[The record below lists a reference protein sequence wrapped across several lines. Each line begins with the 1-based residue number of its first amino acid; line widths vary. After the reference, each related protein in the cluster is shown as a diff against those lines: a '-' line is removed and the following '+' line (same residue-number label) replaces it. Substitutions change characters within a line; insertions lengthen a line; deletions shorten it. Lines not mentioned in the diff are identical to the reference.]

1 MLHDPNELRRRWSK
15 ILKCE
20 ELGLI
25 TREEVLA
32 QLYDFFVH
40 CWVRKDAHREWEAA
54 ALEVL
59 PNTVASELLA
69 YIKVSPPRLLAP
81 RSSFPEVTAAEL
93 RGAPLA
99 QKELMA
105 LLDKKSR

>member
-1 MLHDPNELRRRWSK
+1 MPYDPNELRRQWSK
-15 ILKCE
+15 ILKWE

-25 TREEVLA
+25 TREEVIA

-40 CWVRKDAHREWEAA
+40 CWVRKDAHRQWEAA

-59 PNTVASELLA
+59 PDAVATGLLA
-69 YIKVSPPRLLAP
+69 YIKVNPPRLLAP
-81 RSSFPEVTAAEL
+81 GSRFPEVRAAEL

-105 LLDKKSR
+105 LLEKKSR